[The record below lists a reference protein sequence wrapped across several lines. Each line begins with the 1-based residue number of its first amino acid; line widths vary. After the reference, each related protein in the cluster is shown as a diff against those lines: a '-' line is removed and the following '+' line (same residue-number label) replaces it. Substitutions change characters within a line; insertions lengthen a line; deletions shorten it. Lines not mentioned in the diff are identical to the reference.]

1 MLSFKWK
8 GITMNFLL
16 KFQEQQKAK
25 LTLKNVFSL
34 PPETSGNI
42 WRIKSYISKRAEKKY
57 ACVILITV

>member
-1 MLSFKWK
+1 
-8 GITMNFLL
+8 MNFLL